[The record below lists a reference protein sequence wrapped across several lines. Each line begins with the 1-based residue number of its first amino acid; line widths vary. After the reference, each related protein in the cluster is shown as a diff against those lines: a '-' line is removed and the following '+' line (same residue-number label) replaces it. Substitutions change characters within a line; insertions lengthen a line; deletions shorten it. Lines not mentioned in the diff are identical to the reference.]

1 VYDPSRKAQNKRDKY
16 RIKMKIEDIV
26 NLTNGVLQNEP
37 IIKAIEGVSTFPS
50 KIDQGDLFI
59 SSNQEEIEKAIANGA
74 YAILYDDTSVNISD
88 SEVAWIKVESIYEA
102 AFRIIRYV
110 ILNREVTFRYLN
122 SHEMSYLKMIT
133 TQKSNITLLSNEWQK
148 AFEQIVNA
156 NGRIYVGSNLEM
168 MKTIKPDMKVLS
180 KEVDGYMIGGTL
192 FKSTFK
198 VEKFI
203 YQEKEFI
210 PFHFDTLARVVAFCQ
225 EQELP
230 YSIDRL
236 KYTKHFTP
244 IFINSDLSKTQP
256 KNSDQVIIFV
266 DNLEDI
272 VEAREYIK
280 HNGQWIKSIILTP
293 PNTKIK
299 EVYDNPYWFKN
310 DQEAIEILKTTHFN
324 YAFVYTLDKSILAN
338 IKKEYSLFDL

>member
-1 VYDPSRKAQNKRDKY
+1 
-16 RIKMKIEDIV
+16 MKIEDIV
-26 NLTNGVLQNEP
+26 NLTNGALQNEP
-37 IIKAIEGVSTFPS
+37 TIKAVEGVSLFPS

-59 SSNQEEIEKAIANGA
+59 SSNQEEIDRAIENGA
-74 YAILYDDTSVNISD
+74 YAILYDDASIDISD
-88 SEVAWIKVESIYEA
+88 SEVAWIKVESIYA
-102 AFRIIRYV
+102 ASFRIVRYV
-110 ILNREVTFRYLN
+110 ILNRDVTFRYLN
-122 SHEMSYLKMIT
+122 DHEMTYLKMIA
-133 TQKSNITLLSNEWQK
+133 TQKSNITILYDDWKK

-156 NGRIYVGSNLEM
+156 SGRIYVGSNLEM
-168 MKTIKPDMKVLS
+168 MRTIKPDMKVLS
-180 KEVDGYMIGGTL
+180 KQVDGYMIGGTL

-198 VEKFI
+198 VEKFV
-203 YQEKEFI
+203 YQEKEFV

-244 IFINSDLSKTQP
+244 IFINSDLTKTHP

-293 PNTKIK
+293 PNTKVK
-299 EVYDNPYWFKN
+299 EVHDNPYWFN
-310 DQEAIEILKTTHFN
+310 DDHEAIEILKTAHFN
-324 YAFVYTLDKSILAN
+324 YAFV
-338 IKKEYSLFDL
+338 